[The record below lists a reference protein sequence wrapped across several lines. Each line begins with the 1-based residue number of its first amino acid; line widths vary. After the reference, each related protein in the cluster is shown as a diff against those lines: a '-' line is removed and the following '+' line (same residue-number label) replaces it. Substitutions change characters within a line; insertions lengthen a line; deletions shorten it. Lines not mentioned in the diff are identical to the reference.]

1 MTTPRLIGLC
11 GFARSGKDTIG
22 SYLAGRHNY
31 ERQAFADKLR
41 LLAEDLDP
49 WVSDEDCIT
58 HIRYSEAL
66 ASHGYEKAKDE
77 FPEIRRF
84 LVALGK
90 GVRDV
95 LGPDVWVDACLP
107 PVRHAGIEIMSF
119 NGPPTVV
126 SDVRYLNEVQR
137 IIDLGGEVWYINR
150 RLLDP
155 ANPEEARSFRE
166 IFDSPLLDHPRFRI
180 LPNMGDG
187 PTTLYPKIE
196 ELLRDAVAWV
206 DVFADPEPCDEC
218 ETTGTNCTAHGGR
231 PGIPWR
237 PADPED
243 GVRRTG
249 CCGRTCS

>member
-95 LGPDVWVDACLP
+95 LGQNTWVDAVLP
-107 PVRHAGIEIMSF
+107 DALPDDHAPLVI
-119 NGPPTVV
+119 T
-126 SDVRYLNEVQR
+126 DVRYPNEAAR
-137 IIDLGGEVWYINR
+137 IRRLGGEVWYVVR
-150 RLLDP
+150 RGVGPANDEEDESIGGILQRGLWDVVLTNSGTVQDLLD
-155 ANPEEARSFRE
+155 NVEGYLQNR
-166 IFDSPLLDHPRFRI
+166 
-180 LPNMGDG
+180 
-187 PTTLYPKIE
+187 
-196 ELLRDAVAWV
+196 
-206 DVFADPEPCDEC
+206 
-218 ETTGTNCTAHGGR
+218 
-231 PGIPWR
+231 
-237 PADPED
+237 
-243 GVRRTG
+243 
-249 CCGRTCS
+249 